1 MKLPTRLGTATL
13 AGMFALSA
21 VGAAQTEDE
30 APSDTPTTM
39 TSPSPSQP
47 TGTEPTDAATDPV
60 PPAPPSPGQETTTD
74 PTPPPLTEVSCDADE
89 TNDKHVVVSIPTAD
103 SGDIVELAGVDK
115 RDVDAS
121 SQVSLP
127 HGGQE
132 SLELVIWDGEA
143 KPIATCSVSFSLD
156 ETEPPDEPTEDPPEE
171 TPNPSETP
179 PDKPTEPTSPEPEPP
194 EEPTSSESTAPAP
207 PEPTQTGEVPSTPP
221 SQPQPTTSSA
231 PVEPAPPQNTDWG
244 NTPTQAEPLPQPT
257 QESTG
262 PVERNIRQYSNNPR
276 HLLSQIWNTDSN
288 NGSGL
293 IMPSPRD
300 STAEGNDLE
309 TLPPVS
315 EDELNAIKARI
326 STPDKGN
333 GLDADDMLR
342 ADVNERLTHSD
353 TWWIVSSVAGLA
365 ALGAGVWWAVARRK
379 PKH

>member
-30 APSDTPTTM
+30 APSDTPTTK

-47 TGTEPTDAATDPV
+47 TGTEPTDAATDPDPQ
-60 PPAPPSPGQETTTD
+60 PPPTPSQETTTE
-74 PTPPPLTEVSCDADE
+74 PPPLKEVDCVPDE
-89 TNDKHVVVSIPTAD
+89 TRDTHVVVSIPEAD

-115 RDVDAS
+115 LDVDAS

-132 SLELVIWDGEA
+132 SLDLVIWDGEVE
-143 KPIATCSVSFSLD
+143 PIATCSVSFSLD
-156 ETEPPDEPTEDPPEE
+156 ETEPPDEPTEDPTEE

-179 PDKPTEPTSPEPEPP
+179 SPEPEP
-194 EEPTSSESTAPAP
+194 E
-207 PEPTQTGEVPSTPP
+207 PEPTEDPTSPESTPSATSEPTQSAEDPSTLP

-257 QESTG
+257 QESSG

-276 HLLSQIWNTDSN
+276 HLLSQMWNTDSN

-300 STAEGNDLE
+300 NTAEGNDLE

-315 EDELNAIKARI
+315 EDELNAIKARV